1 MEEAQ
6 LLATGVNASPGT
18 ASGAIVLDADAA
30 EERGSAGE
38 DVILVRPDELAPEDI
53 HGMIHA
59 RGLLTGRGGISSSTA
74 VVARGMGKPCVTG
87 CTSLSVDL
95 AAGRVTFG
103 SVEFAVGDVIT
114 VDGGRGRVYVGMVE
128 AMPEDKGGE
137 GGARFRYWLDGDG
150 VDESLESEH
159 PLSEGDELETSM
171 GWAVVGHIGPPGP
184 DGYRPVSV
192 RVPDPGHD

>member
-1 MEEAQ
+1 VEEAQ

-18 ASGAIVLDADAA
+18 ASGAIVLDADTA
-30 EERGSAGE
+30 EERGSAGQ
-38 DVILVRPDELAPEDI
+38 DVILVRPDELAPDDI

-87 CTSLSVDL
+87 CASLSVDL

-103 SVEFAVGDVIT
+103 SVELAVGDVIT
-114 VDGGRGRVYVGMVE
+114 VDGGRGRVYGGVVE
-128 AMPEDKGGE
+128 AGE
-137 GGARFRYWLDGDG
+137 GGAQFRYWLDGDG

-184 DGYRPVSV
+184 DGHRPVSV
-192 RVPDPGHD
+192 RVTNPGHD